1 MVGAASLGWL
11 RLSVVIG
18 VISQGFGG
26 LYQDGFAFADYLS
39 TPKAAASGPCHAKR
53 KGPSAMTIFTPPPAP
68 GEVEAFI
75 GQVVTDLGAAFSGV
89 LVNVGRKLGLYTAMA
104 DLGPCTSVA
113 LAEATGIRERYVRE
127 WLANQAAGGYVAY
140 NGRTQTYTLPPA
152 QAMVLA
158 LDQSPIFMA
167 AAFEVA
173 ASFWLDEDQIVEA
186 FRSGEGL
193 GWHAHNHRLFCGT
206 ESFFRTGYRANL
218 VSQWLPAL
226 DGVVERLRRGA
237 MVADIGCGHGA
248 STILMAQAFPKSGFI
263 GQDYHQAS
271 IEAARKRAAEQ
282 GVKGNLTFEVKAA
295 TEFDG
300 RDFDLICF
308 MDCLHDLGDPV
319 GALARCRE
327 GLKPDG
333 KVMLVE
339 PYAGDR
345 LEENLN
351 PIGRMYY
358 AASAMACTP
367 NSLSQDVGL
376 ALGAQAGEERL
387 RKVAREAGFSNLR
400 RAAQT
405 PVNLILELTP

>member
-1 MVGAASLGWL
+1 
-11 RLSVVIG
+11 
-18 VISQGFGG
+18 
-26 LYQDGFAFADYLS
+26 
-39 TPKAAASGPCHAKR
+39 
-53 KGPSAMTIFTPPPAP
+53 MTKFTPPPAP

-140 NGRTQTYTLPPA
+140 NGKTQTYALPPA

-167 AAFEVA
+167 PAFEVA

-218 VSQWLPAL
+218 VSSWLPAL
-226 DGVVERLRRGA
+226 DGVVERLKRGA
-237 MVADIGCGHGA
+237 LVADIGCGAGA
-248 STILMAQAFPKSGFI
+248 STILMAQAFPKSGFV
-263 GQDYHQAS
+263 GQDYHEAS

-282 GVKGNLTFEVKAA
+282 GVVGNITFEVKAA
-295 TEFDG
+295 TAFDG

-319 GALARCRE
+319 GALARCRK
-327 GLKPDG
+327 GLKSDG
-333 KVMLVE
+333 KVLLVE

-367 NSLSQDVGL
+367 NSLSQEVGL
-376 ALGAQAGEERL
+376 GLGAQAGEERL
-387 RKVAREAGFSNLR
+387 RRVAREAGFSNLR

>member
-1 MVGAASLGWL
+1 
-11 RLSVVIG
+11 
-18 VISQGFGG
+18 
-26 LYQDGFAFADYLS
+26 
-39 TPKAAASGPCHAKR
+39 
-53 KGPSAMTIFTPPPAP
+53 MTKFTPPPVP
-68 GEVEAFI
+68 TEVEAFI

-89 LVNVGRKLGLYTAMA
+89 LVNVGRKLGLYQAMA
-104 DLGPCTSVA
+104 DLGACTSTA

-140 NGRTQTYTLPPA
+140 DPERQKYALPPA

-167 AAFEVA
+167 PAFEVA

-193 GWHAHNHRLFCGT
+193 GWHAHNHRMFCGT
-206 ESFFRTGYRANL
+206 ESFFRTGYRGHL
-218 VSQWLPAL
+218 VSEWLPAL
-226 DGVVERLRRGA
+226 EGVVDRLKRGA
-237 MVADIGCGHGA
+237 RVADIGCGHGA
-248 STILMAQAFPKSGFI
+248 STIVMAQAFPKSSFTGL
-263 GQDYHQAS
+263 DYHDELIAT
-271 IEAARKRAAEQ
+271 ARKRAAEQ
-282 GVKGNLTFEVKAA
+282 GLTGNIAFEVKAA

-300 RDFDLICF
+300 HDFDLICF

-319 GALARCRE
+319 GALAHCRKA
-327 GLKPDG
+327 LKPDG
-333 KVMLVE
+333 KVLLVE

-367 NSLSQDVGL
+367 NSLSREVGL
-376 ALGAQAGEERL
+376 GLGAQAGEERL